1 MRRRSTPVMRSASY
15 MPLPLFSSRV
25 SLPPTPVETAVVEP
39 EVPEEKAERKRDKFK
54 AAGLKLAK
62 SVKRLGRAR
71 TTVDRTRRE
80 V

>member
-15 MPLPLFSSRV
+15 MPLPLFASRV
-25 SLPPTPVETAVVEP
+25 SLPPTPVETVVEP
-39 EVPEEKAERKRDKFK
+39 EVPEEKTERKRDKFK

>member
-25 SLPPTPVETAVVEP
+25 SLPPTPVETAVEP
-39 EVPEEKAERKRDKFK
+39 EVPEEKTERKRDKFK

-71 TTVDRTRRE
+71 TTVDRTRGE